1 MKKLEVKL
9 EVDNDYRSSI
19 HPTGIKSIKMA
30 SWGAWTWKGRS
41 GMKDRACDG
50 SGYLPQSA

>member
-19 HPTGIKSIKMA
+19 YPTAIKSIKMA
-30 SWGAWTWKGRS
+30 SWGAWTWKGMS
-41 GMKDRACDG
+41 GMKNRVFD
-50 SGYLPQSA
+50 SGGHLPQSA